1 MVTLSVSVVTAFFA
15 DRFGQRGLNIIFFA
29 TIAMIGFSIFYGESL
44 PLHSRQNMLLTPTP

>member
-44 PLHSRQNMLLTPTP
+44 PLHSRQNMLLTPMP